1 MNKICKVLFYTGV
14 LIMNTGCHTQV
25 QPTIVPA
32 VEVKQPVKHELDV
45 IGGVEPVYVL
55 PIKAPFPARI
65 DTGAETSSIDVT
77 QMKTFERDGEKW
89 VAFNLD
95 HDGNGEKHRF
105 EKKIAR
111 RTVIRRAGKDEYRIV
126 VNMDVKIGKELIST
140 EFTLADRTKFTYQV
154 LIGRNI
160 LNGRFIVDPSVENTL
175 H

>member
-77 QMKTFERDGEKW
+77 QMKTF
-89 VAFNLD
+89 
-95 HDGNGEKHRF
+95 
-105 EKKIAR
+105 
-111 RTVIRRAGKDEYRIV
+111 
-126 VNMDVKIGKELIST
+126 
-140 EFTLADRTKFTYQV
+140 
-154 LIGRNI
+154 
-160 LNGRFIVDPSVENTL
+160 
-175 H
+175 